1 MSGENPVGNSLNFPP
16 GGSMCL
22 VATNTAKT
30 INLPTPDTG
39 RVVHIVDST
48 GGANQFPITILPT
61 GADVTIRNG
70 YNTIVQPFGTLS
82 FLANN
87 NNWYAIV
94 NESGIDNLR
103 TLNTSNINA
112 SNISAVIISTSFGF
126 FSTISTG
133 SVFGKHIGDGSLLTA
148 IPNTGAVLAV
158 SNLVTTNTTNITT
171 ISNLVNSVSTNV
183 TTVSTNLNTLSNN
196 VTTVSNTAGTNATN
210 ITTISNRI
218 NYLLTVSNYSAIT
231 MSTSFGF
238 FSTISTGSIYG
249 RHIGDGSLLTGLPA
263 GGLTILPP
271 IMSTTVMSSGIITG
285 NLVSSARLSTTFGY
299 ISSLTV
305 DSLSFGVGN
314 GFINMGDV
322 ITTSLSSIQIF
333 TSSLLTTNLQVG
345 IASTLSYIAFP
356 GLQLGYNQTVIAE
369 QSIGTGLQE
378 LLLFKGSTNTDRI
391 RMQTTGT
398 IVFEPGVS
406 ARVFPSA
413 SSNATPAMI
422 ITTGSNVGI
431 GILAPTV
438 ALDVAGT
445 GRFQML
451 STQQIYVS
459 SISSG
464 SIYGR
469 HIGDGSQ
476 LTGLPAAG
484 LTSLPPILSTNFLS
498 TGFLSASNISAF
510 TMSTNFGFFST
521 ISAGSIYSRFIG
533 DGSLLTAIPNTGAVL
548 AVSNLVNTNTT
559 SITTISNLLNS
570 VSTNV
575 TTVSTNLNT
584 LSNNVTTISN
594 TGATNA
600 TNITTVSNTVGTN
613 TTNITTISNLLNA
626 VSTNVTTVSTNLNT
640 LSNNVT
646 TISNTGATNATNITT
661 VSNTAGTNATNITTI
676 SNLLNSVSTNVT
688 NVSTNLNT
696 LSNNV
701 TTISNTGATN
711 TTNITTVSNT
721 AGTNATNITT
731 ISNLLN
737 SVSTNVTNVSTNLN
751 TLSNNVTTISN
762 TGATNAT
769 NITTVSNTVGTNTTN
784 ITTISNL
791 LNSVSTNVTTVS
803 TNLNTLS
810 NNVTTVSNTGA
821 TNATN
826 ITTVSNSVNY
836 LLGVSNYSAI
846 TMSTS
851 SGFFSTISTG
861 TVFGRH
867 IGDASLLTNV
877 PFSVPA
883 VLSTNTLS
891 TGFLSASNISAIS
904 MSTNFGFF
912 STIST
917 GTVFGRHIGDGS
929 GLTGIAAT
937 STFTSLTVT
946 SGAGTINFTGGS
958 NTSAYGTGVD
968 TLSLKSQLTAYGG
981 GIASLFFG
989 NATAGYPLARIYG
1002 IDSAGSAPGASALV
1016 FQTAVSSLN
1025 ASLSGINIFSY
1036 TGADQSY
1043 TVPSGVTSVTISMWG
1058 AGGAGG
1064 AAGGYGGGGAYVN
1077 GTLAVTAGMSLR
1089 IIVGQGGSV
1098 GATTSYG
1105 GGGAASGAASG
1116 GGRSAIQLIQ
1126 TGIVTGASAS
1136 AGTITYTTSVAH
1148 GLQAGQGFIVS
1159 NLASGS
1165 VFNLTGIVASVLS
1178 TTSFTLTNATTG
1190 TTVTGGT
1197 GTLTIELVD
1206 VGGGG
1211 GGPNCGGGAFSGN
1224 AGLVTGQ
1231 SGSAETIVT
1240 GGTQTAAGSG
1250 GGGSAGTQFQAGA
1263 PGNGNGGY
1271 AGGGGGGFFPGGSGG
1286 GTSRAAGGG
1295 SSYITYS
1302 GLTVANSANG
1312 NAATAI
1318 GTGDTYYVAGISVG
1332 APSGGGTGGNGRVVI
1347 AAAPS
1352 FVMTEAMRISSNAF
1366 VGIGMSNPSTM
1377 LDVAGSIR
1385 GSNLQIGTVSSL
1397 SFLAFPGLQ
1406 RQYSQT
1412 ALAEV
1417 STGTGLQEMLLFRGS
1432 TATDRIR
1439 MQTTGSI
1446 IFETGVSA
1454 RVFPA
1459 APSNATPAMVINTS
1473 SNVGIGIA
1481 APTVTL
1487 DVAGAGRFQTLS
1499 TQQIYTS
1506 SVIAGVV
1513 SSATVYATTV
1523 SSMAGFFSTVNN
1535 YQIGGAL
1542 YLPTQI
1548 FTF

>member
-1 MSGENPVGNSLNFPP
+1 MSALNFPT
-16 GGSMCL
+16 GASMCL
-22 VATNTAKT
+22 VDTTSLKT

-39 RVVHIVDST
+39 RFVYIVDST
-48 GGANQFPITILPT
+48 GGANLNPITIT
-61 GADVTIRNG
+61 TSGQGVSICNG
-70 YNTIVQPFGTLS
+70 YSTITKSFGTLG

-94 NESGIDNLR
+94 NESGVDNWR
-103 TLNTSNINA
+103 TVISSNV
-112 SNISAVIISTSFGF
+112 SAAVVSTNYGF

-133 SVFGKHIGDGSLLTA
+133 SVYGKHFGDGSA
-148 IPNTGAVLAV
+148 
-158 SNLVTTNTTNITT
+158 
-171 ISNLVNSVSTNV
+171 
-183 TTVSTNLNTLSNN
+183 
-196 VTTVSNTAGTNATN
+196 
-210 ITTISNRI
+210 
-218 NYLLTVSNYSAIT
+218 
-231 MSTSFGF
+231 
-238 FSTISTGSIYG
+238 
-249 RHIGDGSLLTGLPA
+249 LTGIA
-263 GGLTILPP
+263 SGMSALPP
-271 IMSTTVMSSGIITG
+271 ILSTTVMSSGILTG
-285 NLVSSARLSTTFGY
+285 NLISTLNLSTTFGY

-305 DSLSFGVGN
+305 DSLSFGVAN
-314 GFINMGDV
+314 GYINMGDV
-322 ITTSLSSIQIF
+322 ITTSISSIQTF
-333 TSSLLTTNLQVG
+333 TSSLLTANLQVG
-345 IASTLSYIAFP
+345 IVSSLSYIAFP
-356 GLQLGYNQTVIAE
+356 GLQLGYNQSIVAE
-369 QSIGTGLQE
+369 QAIGTGIQE
-378 LLLFKGSTNTDRI
+378 LLLFKGSSNTDRI

-422 ITTGSNVGI
+422 ITTSSNVGI
-431 GILAPTV
+431 GVLAPGV
-438 ALDVAGT
+438 ALDVAGA
-445 GRFQML
+445 GRFTALSVNTVSTNQINSGNICNVGWLSNGGALSNLAGGAFFQATSNTTTLGVAGIATFASNITQTGGTTTLTGLSVNTISTGFIAACNISSYSL
-451 STQQIYVS
+451 STTLGYFS
-459 SISSG
+459 TISSG
-464 SIYGR
+464 AFYGKY
-469 HIGDGSQ
+469 IGDGSL

-484 LTSLPPILSTNFLS
+484 ISVIPPILSTTILS
-498 TGFLSASNISAF
+498 TGFLSASNIS
-510 TMSTNFGFFST
+510 
-521 ISAGSIYSRFIG
+521 
-533 DGSLLTAIPNTGAVL
+533 V
-548 AVSNLVNTNTT
+548 
-559 SITTISNLLNS
+559 
-570 VSTNV
+570 
-575 TTVSTNLNT
+575 
-584 LSNNVTTISN
+584 
-594 TGATNA
+594 
-600 TNITTVSNTVGTN
+600 
-613 TTNITTISNLLNA
+613 
-626 VSTNVTTVSTNLNT
+626 
-640 LSNNVT
+640 
-646 TISNTGATNATNITT
+646 
-661 VSNTAGTNATNITTI
+661 
-676 SNLLNSVSTNVT
+676 
-688 NVSTNLNT
+688 
-696 LSNNV
+696 
-701 TTISNTGATN
+701 
-711 TTNITTVSNT
+711 
-721 AGTNATNITT
+721 
-731 ISNLLN
+731 
-737 SVSTNVTNVSTNLN
+737 
-751 TLSNNVTTISN
+751 
-762 TGATNAT
+762 
-769 NITTVSNTVGTNTTN
+769 
-784 ITTISNL
+784 
-791 LNSVSTNVTTVS
+791 
-803 TNLNTLS
+803 
-810 NNVTTVSNTGA
+810 
-821 TNATN
+821 
-826 ITTVSNSVNY
+826 
-836 LLGVSNYSAI
+836 I

-851 SGFFSTISTG
+851 YGFFSTISTG
-861 TVFGRH
+861 
-867 IGDASLLTNV
+867 
-877 PFSVPA
+877 SVY
-883 VLSTNTLS
+883 
-891 TGFLSASNISAIS
+891 GK
-904 MSTNFGFF
+904 
-912 STIST
+912 
-917 GTVFGRHIGDGS
+917 HIGDGS
-929 GLTGIAAT
+929 GLTGITTT
-937 STFTSLTVT
+937 STFTTVTTTSLTVT

-1025 ASLSGINIFSY
+1025 AGLSGLNIFTY

-1098 GATTSYG
+1098 GATISYG

-1136 AGTITYTTSVAH
+1136 GGTITYTTSVAH

-1165 VFNLTGIVASVLS
+1165 AFNLTGIVASVLS

-1211 GGPNCGGGAFSGN
+1211 GGPNCGGGAYSGN
-1224 AGLVTGQ
+1224 AGLVTGG

-1250 GGGSAGTQFQAGA
+1250 GGGSAGTQFQAGT

-1352 FVMTEAMRISSNAF
+1352 FVMTEAMRISSNAY

-1377 LDVAGSIR
+1377 LDVAGTVRASTLSSMTMNVNYGLFSTISTGSVYGRYIGDGSLLTGLPATMPAVFSTSAFYASSISTTTIQT
-1385 GSNLQIGTVSSL
+1385 SNILIGTISSQ
-1397 SFLAFPGLQ
+1397 SYLAFPGLQ
-1406 RQYSQT
+1406 QQYAQSV
-1412 ALAEV
+1412 LAEV

-1446 IFETGVSA
+1446 IFETGVGA

-1459 APSNATPAMVINTS
+1459 APSNVTPAMIINTS

-1499 TQQIYTS
+1499 SQQIYAS
-1506 SVIAGVV
+1506 SFVGGIV
-1513 SSATVYATTV
+1513 SVATVYATTV
-1523 SSMAGFFSTVNN
+1523 SSIAGFFSTVNN